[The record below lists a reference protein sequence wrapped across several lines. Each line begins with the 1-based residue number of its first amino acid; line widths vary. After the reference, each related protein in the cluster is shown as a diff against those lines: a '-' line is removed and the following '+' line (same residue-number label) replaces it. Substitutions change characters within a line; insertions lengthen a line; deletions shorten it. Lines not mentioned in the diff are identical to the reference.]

1 MSPVVVVIRF
11 ETHCMCVH
19 CLGVDFIFC
28 VSESNCFLRHRC
40 HRLSQSDTALGIHK
54 LLCDK
59 IAVKESTATRTQTL
73 C

>member
-1 MSPVVVVIRF
+1 MIRF
-11 ETHCMCVH
+11 EAHCMHVH

-28 VSESNCFLRHRC
+28 VSESSCFHRHRC

-59 IAVKESTATRTQTL
+59 IAVKESTATRAQTL